1 MYTEEKC
8 RAVYISQPYILTP
21 PGLEKYGN
29 TVTKKEGAGSPCS
42 LQTLPQLSR
51 FSSNCKETAGR
62 SAFPIPIILSNLC
75 HLHNLVLCN
84 IYRECVGSP
93 YFLLSGNGH
102 TFVGNHIFHGC
113 PWLYHRI
120 LHEDTVLYFGAL
132 AYLYAA
138 E

>member
-1 MYTEEKC
+1 MQKTHSG
-8 RAVYISQPYILTP
+8 AS
-21 PGLEKYGN
+21 YGQRSRCADLQQEFD
-29 TVTKKEGAGSPCS
+29 TFIAKKKTLNPHS

-84 IYRECVGSP
+84 IHRECVGSP
-93 YFLLSGNGH
+93 YFLLSSNGH